1 MSRIRT
7 IVLTLMD
14 EQGKENEALWAV
26 VAVLLLAF
34 FMEVFSWL

>member
-14 EQGKENEALWAV
+14 EQSKENEALWAV

-34 FMEVFSWL
+34 FMEVFTWL

>member
-1 MSRIRT
+1 MRRLSN
-7 IVLTLMD
+7 LFHTLMV
-14 EQGKENEALWAV
+14 EQDKENEALWSV